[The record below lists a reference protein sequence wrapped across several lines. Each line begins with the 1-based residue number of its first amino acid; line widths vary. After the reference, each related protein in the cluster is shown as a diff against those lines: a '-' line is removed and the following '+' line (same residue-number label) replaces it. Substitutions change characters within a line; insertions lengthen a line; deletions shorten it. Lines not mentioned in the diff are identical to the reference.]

1 MNVWSTVQVTAST
14 SILHHS
20 CFNTMRWSC
29 VSCPR
34 QLIETVKSMANTML
48 FRQLTFE
55 RQMVTFSLLTIR
67 GVSRHSFIQVP
78 MWRKGPND
86 HLPLVWTTMGCT
98 LLKCAEGAWPLWRSR
113 RGWGESFITGRAWI
127 VWDIGVIC
135 VINKQYRKS
144 LCPKATMNWFFFHVS
159 LASA

>member
-1 MNVWSTVQVTAST
+1 M
-14 SILHHS
+14 
-20 CFNTMRWSC
+20 
-29 VSCPR
+29 SCPR

-98 LLKCAEGAWPLWRSR
+98 LLKCAEGALAFVAIRKR
-113 RGWGESFITGRAWI
+113 VRGEFHYREGVDCLGYWSNLRYKQSNNTESHY
-127 VWDIGVIC
+127 VL
-135 VINKQYRKS
+135 KLQ
-144 LCPKATMNWFFFHVS
+144 
-159 LASA
+159 